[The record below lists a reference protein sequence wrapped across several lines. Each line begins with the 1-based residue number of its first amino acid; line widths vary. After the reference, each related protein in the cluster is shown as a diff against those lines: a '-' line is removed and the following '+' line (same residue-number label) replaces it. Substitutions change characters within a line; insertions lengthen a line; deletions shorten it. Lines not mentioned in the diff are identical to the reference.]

1 MVKKDACS
9 VQFNGESYLIGGAY
23 NCANGDSHCSH
34 INVQK
39 SVVKLSKTGCGLDIV
54 WDGYNQKLPFDWKEH
69 SCTPFNKRIGNSGE
83 NFETRVMVCA
93 PTDTADDTNNDKEY
107 IDRRCWSTKYLTA
120 NDMNWEREPML
131 NARHIKGTM
140 AQHNGRVQIL
150 GGTGMD
156 ACSENDCN
164 R

>member
-1 MVKKDACS
+1 
-9 VQFNGESYLIGGAY
+9 
-23 NCANGDSHCSH
+23 
-34 INVQK
+34 
-39 SVVKLSKTGCGLDIV
+39 
-54 WDGYNQKLPFDWKEH
+54 
-69 SCTPFNKRIGNSGE
+69 
-83 NFETRVMVCA
+83 MVCA